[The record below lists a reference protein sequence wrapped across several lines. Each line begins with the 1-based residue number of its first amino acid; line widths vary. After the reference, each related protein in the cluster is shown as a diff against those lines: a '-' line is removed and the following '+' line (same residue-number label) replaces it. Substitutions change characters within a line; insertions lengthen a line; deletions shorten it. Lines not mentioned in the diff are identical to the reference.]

1 MSEHSVS
8 DHALTPEELQE
19 WHRSIAEANRS
30 NVFCHCRQC
39 DAEWVASSPKLCRVC
54 GGQDIEFI
62 LCWQFPDG

>member
-1 MSEHSVS
+1 MAEPATPDSV
-8 DHALTPEELQE
+8 LTPEELQA
-19 WHRSIAEANRS
+19 WNQGIAEANRH

-39 DAEWVASSPKLCRVC
+39 NAEWVASSPKPCLTC